1 MPEMDCKIML
11 AADEKLKATHAYF
24 TQNYFLTCED
34 YYHEAIAYMAEV
46 LDCHEIREPCPTEHD
61 VSGLNN
67 LVPVIVAS
75 SEDQFANF
83 RRNFDKWESFYDK
96 FKSMIH
102 DNQSLTNVERMY
114 YCIRI

>member
-1 MPEMDCKIML
+1 MIRVITRQRLSILKETFDRCQEMDCKIML

-46 LDCHEIREPCPTEHD
+46 LDCHEIREPCPAEHD
-61 VSGLNN
+61 VSLNN
-67 LVPVIVAS
+67 LIPVIVAS

-83 RRNFDKWESFYDK
+83 RREF
-96 FKSMIH
+96 
-102 DNQSLTNVERMY
+102 
-114 YCIRI
+114 